1 MSILLFLV
9 LALSAGPGANVAEQ
23 QGASVVAGEGCPPAH
38 RQSAM
43 RVRNLLTS
51 PFVAEM
57 RARYNLGTASAS
69 DVQLL
74 TVQRDAETCRALW
87 DAVHSTGTSLTAE
100 DHVSFYRSGD
110 TYFVPISRTRR
121 PSRTPGV
128 VQLDGYSS
136 VDVYDSQ
143 FRLVGRF
150 GA

>member
-9 LALSAGPGANVAEQ
+9 LALAGEPVAVVADQ
-23 QGASVVAGEGCPPAH
+23 QGAGVVAGEGCPSAH
-38 RQSAM
+38 GRSAL

-51 PFVAEM
+51 PLQTEM

-74 TVQRDAETCRALW
+74 TEQRDGETCRALW
-87 DAVHSTGTSLTAE
+87 AALHSTGTSLTE
-100 DHVSFYRSGD
+100 GDRVSFYRSGD
-110 TYFVPISRTRR
+110 TFFVPISRGRR
-121 PSRTPGV
+121 PSGRPGV
-128 VQLDGYSS
+128 IQLDGYSS
-136 VDVYDSQ
+136 VDVYDSE